1 MSILLSLLGVG
12 LVIFALVTIHFGNK
26 KSDEKERNLDAYEG
40 TLLELKKNIED
51 MDRKVKENYAE
62 KTKELERVL
71 KECDRKIL
79 ILDNKIK
86 EGNVINNIL
95 VTTFEKVNEV
105 EVNAKPN
112 FHLVNEENNEE
123 NEEEVFEEDY
133 EDDFLDDEEYD
144 EVEEVDL
151 EEILEL
157 YKDGKSLNEISEIT
171 GKSLEDIAVIMG
183 LWGWTKMKILSF
195 WKTKKF

>member
-62 KTKELERVL
+62 KTKELERML

-112 FHLVNEENNEE
+112 VHLVNEE

-183 LWGWTKMKILSF
+183 L
-195 WKTKKF
+195 